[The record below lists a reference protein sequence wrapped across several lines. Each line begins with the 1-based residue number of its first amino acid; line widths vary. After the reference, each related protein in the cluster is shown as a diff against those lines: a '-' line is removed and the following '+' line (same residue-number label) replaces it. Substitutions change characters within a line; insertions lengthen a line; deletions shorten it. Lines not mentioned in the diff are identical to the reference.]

1 MTEKMKMNP
10 AMEFHRAH
18 CFGSKSKIATRDG
31 TVYETKPIV
40 CRFKNFKDREV
51 ARKAA
56 RELKRTRYG
65 VSEQFPKE
73 INDRRKLPW
82 PYVSKKIDAKTKK
95 HISKKIYFTLTATN
109 LYTNLILPKKQL
121 IGIANNYVNTQL
133 EAPVHKKNSA
143 DHLMVAE
150 TNTPLVTRDIIN
162 EDR

>member
-82 PYVSKKIDAKTKK
+82 
-95 HISKKIYFTLTATN
+95 
-109 LYTNLILPKKQL
+109 LIFPRRSTPKQKSIFQ
-121 IGIANNYVNTQL
+121 
-133 EAPVHKKNSA
+133 K
-143 DHLMVAE
+143 
-150 TNTPLVTRDIIN
+150 R
-162 EDR
+162 

>member
-10 AMEFHRAH
+10 AMIFHRAH

-82 PYVSKKIDAKTKK
+82 PYISKKIDAKTKK
-95 HISKKIYFTLTATN
+95 HISKKINFTLTATN
-109 LYTNLILPKKQL
+109 LYADIILPKKRL
-121 IGIANNYVNTQL
+121 IGIANNDVNTRL
-133 EAPVHKKNSA
+133 EAPVHKKKSA